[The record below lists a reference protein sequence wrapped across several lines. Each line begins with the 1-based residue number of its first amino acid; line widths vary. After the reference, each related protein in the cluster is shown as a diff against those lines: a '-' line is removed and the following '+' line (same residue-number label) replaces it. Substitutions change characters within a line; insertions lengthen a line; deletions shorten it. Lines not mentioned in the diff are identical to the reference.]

1 MSMEKRNSH
10 GQASL
15 FDGLTFLTLSMFSV
29 AFIFTALSTYGS
41 SENSLMDKSHIT
53 NYIQAS
59 FKSIYYIDASTLSII
74 PDEAGMKCSDLK
86 DWNAITVAEILKRDL
101 RDFNGSVY
109 NTGLDDKYGPADAPG
124 KLAARCAFRE
134 IFRPFTS
141 AGYTYFVDFRFTGGD
156 SISTRV
162 LGTMPE
168 MSIYQAG
175 DKITNDQKITTCQ
188 QDVDPQKLVVSTPFQ
203 VFKCINDPLN
213 GNARTC
219 GLDEFIMTA
228 CLWPTQNF
236 TT

>member
-1 MSMEKRNSH
+1 MSRKHALPH

-29 AFIFTALSTYGS
+29 AFIFVALSNYGA

-53 NYIQAS
+53 NYLQAS

-74 PDEAGMKCSDLK
+74 PDEPGMKCSDLK
-86 DWNAITVAEILKRDL
+86 EWNAITVAEILKRDM
-101 RDFNGSVY
+101 RDFNGSIY

-141 AGYTYFVDFRFTGGD
+141 AGYTYFIDFRFTGGD
-156 SISTRV
+156 SVSTRY
-162 LGTMPE
+162 LGAGPE

-175 DKITNDQKITTCQ
+175 NKITNDQKISSCQ

-203 VFKCINDPLN
+203 VFKCINDPAQAN
-213 GNARTC
+213 KRMC

-236 TT
+236 TV